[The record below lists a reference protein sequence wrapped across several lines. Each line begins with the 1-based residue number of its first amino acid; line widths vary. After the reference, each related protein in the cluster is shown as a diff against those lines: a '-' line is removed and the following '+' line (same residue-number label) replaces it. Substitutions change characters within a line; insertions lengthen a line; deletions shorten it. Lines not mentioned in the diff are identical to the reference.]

1 MTNNDFRKLCI
12 KITIGSAN
20 VDDVEKFNLLI
31 TESDLLKKEYECI
44 QKIWSLYLPSKIVE
58 QPDLERD
65 WVILDNKL
73 RVLDSK
79 KNRDSLLQR
88 ILLNR
93 FIYLNVPKYS
103 TALVAFILV
112 IVLTALFISKI
123 NNIEHKMNTVIT
135 STANTENRNCL
146 LPDGSAVILNGGST
160 IEYNE
165 EFGNG
170 NRDIKLSGEAYFS
183 VSKNEVP
190 FIVTTRNAQIKVLGT
205 KFNVWARNNNTKVV
219 VKDGKVNIA
228 PSFNKKQNLV
238 LTKSHMGTVTNNS
251 LPIKP
256 EAVNENY
263 ILSWINGNIVFYKSP
278 MTEVKSELE
287 RCLNIKIDLKI
298 PEDDRST
305 ITGSFNI
312 TNADSILQIICLAID
327 VELTKSDGRYLLTK
341 QQK

>member
-112 IVLTALFISKI
+112 IVLTALFISK
-123 NNIEHKMNTVIT
+123 
-135 STANTENRNCL
+135 
-146 LPDGSAVILNGGST
+146 D
-160 IEYNE
+160 
-165 EFGNG
+165 
-170 NRDIKLSGEAYFS
+170 
-183 VSKNEVP
+183 
-190 FIVTTRNAQIKVLGT
+190 
-205 KFNVWARNNNTKVV
+205 
-219 VKDGKVNIA
+219 
-228 PSFNKKQNLV
+228 
-238 LTKSHMGTVTNNS
+238 
-251 LPIKP
+251 
-256 EAVNENY
+256 
-263 ILSWINGNIVFYKSP
+263 
-278 MTEVKSELE
+278 
-287 RCLNIKIDLKI
+287 
-298 PEDDRST
+298 
-305 ITGSFNI
+305 
-312 TNADSILQIICLAID
+312 
-327 VELTKSDGRYLLTK
+327 
-341 QQK
+341 